1 MDEIRPGQS
10 TVHSPQRSRR
20 PPMSPS
26 SVCLSLFLSSRG
38 LAFPNRSLD
47 LDLHP
52 RLVPAGRPTKW
63 VHRTALRDAPRPRM
77 EWTRWRRCKPQ
88 ATIRTVS
95 FSLPGRG
102 LSQNGQGSGCA
113 LHLDHLDTR
122 LSAPIGL
129 GGEWASHR
137 SNEMTGKPGTGR
149 GGQRAAGGSL
159 NHHPADADSQTQP
172 GKMRSTASPAQLV
185 TCE

>member
-122 LSAPIGL
+122 LPAPIGL

-149 GGQRAAGGSL
+149 GGQRAAAL
-159 NHHPADADSQTQP
+159 IITQQTQTRRRSR
-172 GKMRSTASPAQLV
+172 GKCAAQQAPHNL
-185 TCE
+185 

>member
-1 MDEIRPGQS
+1 MHLGQEWNGPDGADAN
-10 TVHSPQRSRR
+10 HKPRSVPFRF
-20 PPMSPS
+20 PS
-26 SVCLSLFLSSRG
+26 QGEGC
-38 LAFPNRSLD
+38 P
-47 LDLHP
+47 
-52 RLVPAGRPTKW
+52 K
-63 VHRTALRDAPRPRM
+63 
-77 EWTRWRRCKPQ
+77 
-88 ATIRTVS
+88 
-95 FSLPGRG
+95 
-102 LSQNGQGSGCA
+102 NGQGSGCA

-122 LSAPIGL
+122 LPAPIGL